1 MSQEI
6 RIKSFIRTARAALG
20 WSQRDLARNSG
31 VSLVAIARLESGTA
45 SPRLSTVSKLK
56 DALSSA
62 GVRVLDDQPEGGY
75 TLMVSA
81 GAVDEFIA
89 QQEIRGADAG
99 DDDLRE

>member
-1 MSQEI
+1 
-6 RIKSFIRTARAALG
+6 
-20 WSQRDLARNSG
+20 
-31 VSLVAIARLESGTA
+31 
-45 SPRLSTVSKLK
+45 VSKLK

>member
-20 WSQRDLARNSG
+20 WSQRDLAHNSG
-31 VSLVAIARLESGTA
+31 VSLVAIARLEAGTA
-45 SPRLSTVSKLK
+45 SPRLSTLSKLK
-56 DALSSA
+56 DSLNRA

-81 GAVDEFIA
+81 TAVGEFLA
-89 QQEIRGADAG
+89 QQEMRGADDANG
-99 DDDLRE
+99 DLRE

>member
-20 WSQRDLARNSG
+20 WSQRDLAQSSG
-31 VSLVAIARLESGTA
+31 VSLVAIARLEAGTA
-45 SPRLSTVSKLK
+45 SPRLSTLSKLK
-56 DALSSA
+56 EALSAA

-81 GAVDEFIA
+81 TAVAEFLL
-89 QQEIRGADAG
+89 QQDKRGADGA
-99 DDDLRE
+99 DVDLTE